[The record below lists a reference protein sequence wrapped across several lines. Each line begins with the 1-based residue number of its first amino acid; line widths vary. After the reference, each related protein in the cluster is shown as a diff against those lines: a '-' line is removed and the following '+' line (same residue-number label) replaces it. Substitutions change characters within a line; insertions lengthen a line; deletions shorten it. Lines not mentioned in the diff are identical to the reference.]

1 MSIPIKF
8 GLINNKWILF
18 LLVPTLI
25 YIGRKFEE
33 NLGASQNLFYTQFL
47 KFFSRSFSCILWI
60 ILYKSINKEK
70 KDSKINSRIN
80 TEALFPSSE
89 CDSQSYKTDKN
100 DNNEN
105 IPKITTSIISQK
117 DLYEIRMEE
126 KEKNL
131 KIELSRKERINYLI
145 LILSG
150 IFDFIGS
157 STKYIF
163 KYIKYRE
170 YVSGGLSIL
179 TSCVRLV
186 VFAILS
192 YFLLEYKKL
201 EKHHYFSA
209 MIIGIIV
216 ILIFVLSIFLED
228 KKYNDYYLLKI
239 IFLFSP
245 EILYCFIYTCGA
257 IYLIRT
263 QGNIYKLVFFNAIIG
278 LFLSIIFQI
287 ILTTRFKCS
296 DFKKYFVDNFEFCD
310 GEKIESVLEN
320 LKNFKNFGGVLGIF
334 LFMNKFVEIFFI
346 WLLIYYFSVNH
357 FASVYILPSFID
369 LFFKDNKFY
378 NKIIYIGG
386 FFIIFLMT
394 LIYNE
399 IFILYFW
406 GLEKNTQKEIIKRS
420 SDDTISI
427 SNNSVDNDNTDIG
440 SDYSII
446 LIDDKNYYGGNK
458 KLK

>member
-1 MSIPIKF
+1 MWPIKF
-8 GLINNKWILF
+8 GLINNKWFLF

-25 YIGRKFEE
+25 YIGRKLEE
-33 NLGASQNLFYTQFL
+33 NLNSSKNLFYTQFL

-80 TEALFPSSE
+80 TEALFPPSE
-89 CDSQSYKTDKN
+89 CDSQSFKSDKN

-105 IPKITTSIISQK
+105 TPKITTSFISQK

-126 KEKNL
+126 REKNL

-145 LILSG
+145 LILSC
-150 IFDFIGS
+150 IIDFIGS
-157 STKYIF
+157 NAKYSF
-163 KYIKYRE
+163 KYIKYRKF
-170 YVSGGLSIL
+170 VSGGLKIL
-179 TSCVRLV
+179 SSCVRLV

-192 YFLLEYKKL
+192 YFLLGYKKL

-209 MIIGIIV
+209 TIIGIVV

-228 KKYNDYYLLKI
+228 KKYNNYYLLKI

-296 DFKKYFVDNFEFCD
+296 DLKKYFVNDFDFCN
-310 GEKIESVLEN
+310 GEKIENILEN
-320 LKNFKNFGGVLGIF
+320 LKSFKDFGGVLGIF
-334 LFMNKFVEIFFI
+334 LFVNKFFEIYSI

-369 LFFKDNKFY
+369 LFFKNNKFY
-378 NKIIYIGG
+378 NKIIYIAG

-399 IFILYFW
+399 IIILYFC
-406 GLEKNTQKEIIKRS
+406 GLEKNTEKEIIKRS
-420 SDDTISI
+420 LDDKISI
-427 SNNSVDNDNTDIG
+427 SNNSSDNIDIE
-440 SDYSII
+440 SEYSIT
-446 LIDDKNYYGGNK
+446 LIDDKNFYRN
-458 KLK
+458 